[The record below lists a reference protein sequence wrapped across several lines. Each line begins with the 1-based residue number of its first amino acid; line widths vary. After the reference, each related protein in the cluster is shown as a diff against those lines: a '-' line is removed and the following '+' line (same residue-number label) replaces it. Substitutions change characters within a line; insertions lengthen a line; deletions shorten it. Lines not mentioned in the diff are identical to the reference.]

1 MYGGHIYIPYCRE
14 IHIHSTIFLLESL
27 MKRGSKTTNLV
38 SDYMKITCRCS
49 TPITNSPNLCS
60 VQKAVVILNYR
71 WSHQLHSP
79 IHAGRSED
87 APAGKMQGRRRMCLT
102 LCNSGGVISAGY
114 RACIWNM
121 AFLEACA
128 NLLVIVTDL
137 VPWWWSKD
145 PPPLLLSTAP
155 DLARGPYLKLYS

>member
-87 APAGKMQGRRRMCLT
+87 APVGKMQGRGECALPFVILGVSLVLAIELASEIWLFWNPVLT
-102 LCNSGGVISAGY
+102 SWL
-114 RACIWNM
+114 
-121 AFLEACA
+121 
-128 NLLVIVTDL
+128 
-137 VPWWWSKD
+137 
-145 PPPLLLSTAP
+145 
-155 DLARGPYLKLYS
+155 